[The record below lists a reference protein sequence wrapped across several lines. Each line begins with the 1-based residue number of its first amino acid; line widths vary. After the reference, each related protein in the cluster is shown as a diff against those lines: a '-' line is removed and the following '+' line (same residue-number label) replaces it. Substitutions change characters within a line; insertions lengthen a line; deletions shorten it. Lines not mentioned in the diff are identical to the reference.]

1 MTVRWWWYG
10 KLAVLDLED
19 SGRQIGKKLL
29 SLLSPN
35 QKKELAQFVRDYE
48 AGDIPADLP
57 YTTHFRGQY
66 FTPLQVDQP
75 LTEIREGDLYFCLE
89 QRLVMVQGN
98 VIPLTVKE
106 FEIFSLLILNP
117 KRVFTYEMLM
127 DLVWKEDYTYYS
139 RKAVNNHVSNL
150 RRKLKV
156 APDLTNYIKSVYGIG
171 YKFEI
176 WEIPSWLMKAM
187 MVFFCGNTYKNTLK
201 NVTTN
206 REAFLNFS
214 AEPP

>member
-1 MTVRWWWYG
+1 MF
-10 KLAVLDLED
+10 DLED

-48 AGDIPADLP
+48 AGDIPADFP

-127 DLVWKEDYTYYS
+127 DLVWK
-139 RKAVNNHVSNL
+139 
-150 RRKLKV
+150 
-156 APDLTNYIKSVYGIG
+156 
-171 YKFEI
+171 
-176 WEIPSWLMKAM
+176 
-187 MVFFCGNTYKNTLK
+187 
-201 NVTTN
+201 
-206 REAFLNFS
+206 
-214 AEPP
+214 

>member
-1 MTVRWWWYG
+1 M
-10 KLAVLDLED
+10 LDLED

-48 AGDIPADLP
+48 AGDIPADVP
-57 YTTHFRGQY
+57 CTTLFRGQY
-66 FTPLQVDQP
+66 FIPPQADQP

-98 VIPLTVKE
+98 VISLTVKE

-127 DLVWKEDYTYYS
+127 DLVWEEDYTYYS
-139 RKAVNNHVSNL
+139 RKAINNHVSNL
-150 RRKLKV
+150 RRKLRV
-156 APDLTNYIKSVYGIG
+156 SPDLPDYVKSVYGIG
-171 YKFEI
+171 YKFEENRKVRKCI
-176 WEIPSWLMKAM
+176 NAASPCFISNVSEILLWVISLL
-187 MVFFCGNTYKNTLK
+187 T
-201 NVTTN
+201 
-206 REAFLNFS
+206 
-214 AEPP
+214 EPASRDKI